1 MYSFKI
7 HCKYNLNP
15 KIIKYKDL
23 SKQIKY
29 ANKVCSSNSNSKN
42 TIECLD
48 IWKNIDRQSLL
59 YIEQHYYTDYSIQE
73 IFKLYNE

>member
-7 HCKYNLNP
+7 HCKYNLKP
-15 KIIKYKDL
+15 YIIKYHNL

-29 ANKVCSSNSNSKN
+29 ANKICSTNSNSKN
-42 TIECLD
+42 SIECLD

-59 YIEQHYYTDYSIQE
+59 YIEQHYFTDYSIQE